1 MFRICIQV
9 PKNDLPQRYSLF
21 LLLPLF
27 LFVCVYMSGGKAV
40 CLCCIAFIFISL
52 IICVGRFGG
61 EPCVFISVEFSSVF
75 IR

>member
-1 MFRICIQV
+1 
-9 PKNDLPQRYSLF
+9 
-21 LLLPLF
+21 
-27 LFVCVYMSGGKAV
+27 MSGGKAV